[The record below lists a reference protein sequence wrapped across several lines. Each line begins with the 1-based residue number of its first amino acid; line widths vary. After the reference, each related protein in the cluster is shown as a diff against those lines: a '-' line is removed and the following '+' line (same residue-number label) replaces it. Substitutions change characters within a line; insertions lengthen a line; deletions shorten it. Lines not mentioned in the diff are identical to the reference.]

1 MQRLRCSDRTGW
13 DNKWVTDLPLR
24 GVTRT
29 AKLAT
34 LPLGFAGRTAW
45 AMGKRVGGRPAE
57 MVALELQTRTAEQ
70 LFAVLGELKGGAM
83 KVGQGLSI
91 MEAAMPEELV
101 GPYRATLT
109 KLQDGA
115 PPMAADRVHAILAD
129 QLGPRWRTSKFEHFD
144 DRPAA
149 AASIG
154 QVHKATWRDG
164 REVAVKIQYPGVA
177 KALMSDL
184 NQLSRVAK
192 LAGGLVPGID
202 MAPIMTELKD
212 RMSEEL
218 DYALEASHQK
228 TFARTFRHH
237 PHIVIPDVLAQ
248 SERVLVTEWV
258 DGRPLSDIIANGT
271 QEERDH
277 AAGLY
282 LEFLM
287 SGPVRARL
295 LHADPHPG
303 NYRITADGRLAVF
316 DFGAVNRL
324 PNGMPPALGEILS
337 LALWGDSRGMTRR
350 LKEEGFIRESISVDP
365 DQLLGY
371 LMPFFAPLLNEEFT
385 FTREWL
391 RGLGARINDPRQ
403 PDWLMGTKLNLP
415 ADYLL
420 IHRVWLGGIGV
431 LCQIGGTVEGRRLAE
446 ELIPGAS
453 FPPIESVESTGDEDD
468 FI

>member
-1 MQRLRCSDRTGW
+1 M
-13 DNKWVTDLPLR
+13 TDLPLR
-24 GVTRT
+24 GMTRT

-34 LPLGFAGRTAW
+34 LPIGLAGRTAW
-45 AMGKRVGGRPAE
+45 AMGKRIGGRPAE
-57 MVALELQTRTAEQ
+57 LVALELQTRTAEQ
-70 LFAVLGELKGGAM
+70 LFSVLGELKGGAM
-83 KVGQGLSI
+83 KIGQGLSI

-109 KLQDGA
+109 KLQDAA
-115 PPMAADRVHAILAD
+115 PPMGADRVHAILSD

-144 DRPAA
+144 DKPAA

-154 QVHKATWRDG
+154 QVHKAIWRDG

-184 NQLSRVAK
+184 NQFSRVAK

-202 MAPIMTELKD
+202 MAPIMAELKE

-218 DYALEASHQK
+218 DYSLEASHQRA
-228 TFARTFRHH
+228 FVRAFRGH

-248 SERVLVTEWV
+248 SEKVIVTEWV
-258 DGRPLSDIIANGT
+258 DGRPLSDIIVNGT
-271 QEERDH
+271 SGERDI
-277 AAGLY
+277 AARLY

-287 SGPVRARL
+287 TGPLNARL

-303 NYRITADGRLAVF
+303 NFRITADGRLAVF

-324 PNGMPPALGEILS
+324 PNGMPPALGQILS
-337 LALWGDSRGMTRR
+337 AGLRGDAVEMTRR
-350 LKEEGFIRESISVDP
+350 LKEEGFIKESISVDP
-365 DQLLGY
+365 ESLLSY
-371 LMPFFAPLLNEEFT
+371 LTPFFEPFLEEDFT
-385 FTREWL
+385 FTRDWL
-391 RGLGARINDPRQ
+391 RGVTARINDPRQ

-431 LCQIGGTVEGRRLAE
+431 LCQLGGNVPGRRLAQD
-446 ELIPGAS
+446 LIPGAS
-453 FPPIESVESTGDEDD
+453 FPPLSVAAESDD
-468 FI
+468 DGEFI

>member
-1 MQRLRCSDRTGW
+1 
-13 DNKWVTDLPLR
+13 VTDLPLR

-34 LPLGFAGRTAW
+34 LPIGFAGRTAW
-45 AMGKRVGGRPAE
+45 AMGKRVGGKPAE
-57 MVALELQTRTAEQ
+57 LVALELQTRTAEQ

-109 KLQDGA
+109 KLQDAA

-129 QLGPRWRTSKFEHFD
+129 QLGPRWRTAKFETFED
-144 DRPAA
+144 QPAA

-154 QVHKATWRDG
+154 QVHRAVWRDG

-192 LAGGLVPGID
+192 LAGGMVPGID
-202 MAPIMTELKD
+202 MVPIMTELKE
-212 RMSEEL
+212 RMAEEL

-228 TFARTFRHH
+228 AFARAFRHH
-237 PHIVIPDVLAQ
+237 PRILVPDVLAQ

-258 DGRPLSDIIANGT
+258 DGRPLSEIIATGT

-277 AAGLY
+277 AARLY

-303 NYRITADGRLAVF
+303 NYRITSDGRLAVF

-324 PNGMPPALGEILS
+324 PHGMPPALGEILS
-337 LALWGDSRGMTRR
+337 FALWGDSHGMTRR

-371 LMPFFAPLLNEEFT
+371 LMPFFAPLLDEEFT
-385 FTREWL
+385 FTRDWL
-391 RGLGARINDPRQ
+391 RGVGARINDPRQ
-403 PDWLMGTKLNLP
+403 PDWLVGLKLNLP
-415 ADYLL
+415 PDYLL

-431 LCQIGGTVEGRRLAE
+431 LCQIGGTVDGRRLAQ

-453 FPPIESVESTGDEDD
+453 FPPIEAADETADDEDD